1 MASIRKRGKD
11 SYRVQVFLR
20 NEKRADGTVRK
31 VFHGE
36 TVRGSLRDAE
46 ARGKALDAKYSQGNL
61 RATASTDTFEALLD
75 RWVADFGYR
84 WSPDTLRTNQ
94 QVIETDLKPGLGSIK
109 LGRLTAQDLDR
120 FYQGFRDRGNKA
132 STIRRKHALIRRAL
146 AQAVKWGLVDTNVAD
161 LASPEP
167 VGRTPVEAPSTVD
180 VEAFTLACDR
190 TGQAW
195 LGAFLRL
202 EGFTGMR
209 RGELVA
215 LRWSDV
221 TLDGDDWETATGG
234 KVAVSRS
241 LYTKA
246 GGGWGEK
253 APKTKAGTRVVP
265 LLNGAFDILR
275 WHREDM
281 VRRIE
286 KPDQYVAPLTQLLRT
301 VPADGFIFTPDV
313 FGWARPYMP
322 NTVTRAA
329 ARVAEDSGIKIHPH
343 QMRHWCATELL
354 AHNVPASIVAGI
366 LGHADASITLRVYDS
381 PASDERMADALALLS
396 QSTTDAL
403 PTAAAR

>member
-1 MASIRKRGKD
+1 
-11 SYRVQVFLR
+11 
-20 NEKRADGTVRK
+20 
-31 VFHGE
+31 
-36 TVRGSLRDAE
+36 
-46 ARGKALDAKYSQGNL
+46 
-61 RATASTDTFEALLD
+61 
-75 RWVADFGYR
+75 
-84 WSPDTLRTNQ
+84 
-94 QVIETDLKPGLGSIK
+94 
-109 LGRLTAQDLDR
+109 LTAQDLDR

>member
-20 NEKRADGTVRK
+20 NEKRPDGSVRK

-36 TVRGSLRDAE
+36 TVRGSLKDAE
-46 ARGKALDAKYSQGNL
+46 ARGKVLDAKYSQGNL

-84 WSPDTLRTNQ
+84 WSPDTRRTNQ
-94 QVIETDLKPGLGSIK
+94 QVIEADLKPGLGKIK
-109 LGRLTAQDLDR
+109 LARLTSQDLDR

-146 AQAVKWGLVDTNVAD
+146 AQAVKWGLVATNVAD

-167 VGRTPVEAPSTVD
+167 VGRTPVDAPSTAD

-190 TGQAW
+190 AGRGW

-221 TLDGDDWETATGG
+221 TLDGDDWDTATGG
-234 KVAVSRS
+234 KVSVSRS
-241 LYTKA
+241 LYTKT
-246 GGGWGEK
+246 GGGWGAK

-275 WHREDM
+275 WHRADM

-329 ARVAEDSGIKIHPH
+329 ARIAEDSGIKIHPH

-354 AHNVPASIVAGI
+354 AHNVPASIVASI

-381 PASDERMADALALLS
+381 PSTDERMADALALLS
-396 QSTTDAL
+396 QRSTAAL
-403 PTAAAR
+403 PVKV